1 MLHDWLMS
9 VARGITNM
17 IHLTKRLWDAGTH
30 SRSHKPWSLT
40 IFANSVMDLQTVLH
54 NLHEEVSCSVCMSPF
69 TDPKILPCFHT
80 FCLHCLNE
88 LQRTSGKHGEITC
101 PECRRKFQVP
111 GSGYPK
117 DLPANFRMNSLL
129 DVMAIQKCNV
139 ARVKCGNCDKT
150 SAQSFYCFKC
160 CAFWCDDCIAA
171 HNIIRA
177 NKDHRVLAI
186 KEFQDQDIEDVL
198 KRPVFCQIEHHE
210 SEELKFFCKNCE
222 NAICNTCAITLH
234 EGHAKLLLQNVANE
248 RKSSL
253 QSAMETQKEKA
264 LQMRNTITR
273 LQSECNEIQEQVACV
288 KKSAQSF
295 IDNLMKVFEA
305 KKRKLF
311 KEVEDK
317 AQEVI
322 ERLVAQQSEVEYK
335 LRRIETS
342 IEETERFLKRST
354 NAEIVQFN
362 AVFEEEVTGEGELV
376 DCDRKELCHFL
387 FFPNKLLMA
396 KTNSEGVG
404 SLKQLIS
411 RTKSRNSKAEGKGIT
426 EVTVGLEAQFVLTT
440 RNAENEQ
447 CYEQCDIVTVEIRND
462 DGRECATEAQ
472 VQDNKDGSYNISYFA
487 KEAGTCQTSVMVN
500 GEHVSGSPFTVQVK
514 PRLYKP
520 VLSFGGEGSS
530 AGMFNR
536 PWGVAVNEH
545 NEIAVTD
552 VGNNR
557 VQIFSSD
564 GTHLRSFGSKGDQE
578 GEFKYPSGIA
588 YLNNGNMVI
597 TDSGNNRLQIFT
609 EQGDYLTQIGSKGN
623 LDHQFDYPWGLSV
636 DSDGNI
642 IVADSKN
649 KLIKIFTPSGQF
661 LRKFGGEDL
670 LVDPRYCIQKDQYFI
685 VSDNG
690 DRCIKVF
697 NTDGDFLYKFGNE
710 GEGDGEFNKPRCL
723 SVDKAGHLMVCDGAN
738 EKVQVLELNGKFIT
752 KFKLMSGRSP
762 ISTALLSD
770 GRIVVSDRS
779 DSRIEIIK

>member
-1 MLHDWLMS
+1 MALD
-9 VARGITNM
+9 N
-17 IHLTKRLWDAGTH
+17 LTKRLWERQH
-30 SRSHKPWSLT
+30 SLKPWSLT
-40 IFANSVMDLQTVLH
+40 SSANSVMDLQTLLH

-139 ARVKCGNCDKT
+139 AGVKCGNCDKT
-150 SAQSFYCFKC
+150 SAQSFYCFNC

-253 QSAMETQKEKA
+253 QFAMETQKEKA

-305 KKRKLF
+305 KKQELF

-322 ERLVAQQSEVEYK
+322 ECLVEKQSEVENK

-426 EVTVGLEAQFVLTT
+426 EETVGLEAQFDLTT

-447 CYEQCDIVTVEIRND
+447 CYEQCDIVTVEIKND
-462 DGRECATEAQ
+462 DDRECATEAQ
-472 VQDNKDGSYNISYFA
+472 VQDNKDGSYNISYFP

-514 PRLYKP
+514 PRQYKP
-520 VLSFGGEGSS
+520 VLSFGGKGSS
-530 AGMFNR
+530 SGMFVG
-536 PWGVAVNEH
+536 PWGVAVNERD
-545 NEIAVTD
+545 EIAVTD
-552 VGNNR
+552 SKNHR

-564 GTHLRSFGSKGDQE
+564 GTYLRSFCSKGDQE
-578 GEFKYPSGIA
+578 GELIHPLGIA
-588 YLNNGNMVI
+588 YLNNGNIVVA
-597 TDSGNNRLQIFT
+597 DVSNHRLQIFT
-609 EQGDYLTQIGSKGN
+609 EQGKYLTQTGGKGN

-642 IVADSKN
+642 IVADSN
-649 KLIKIFTPSGQF
+649 NQLIKIFTPSGQF
-661 LRKFGGEDL
+661 LRKFGGENL
-670 LVDPRYCIQKDQYFI
+670 LVDPIHCIQKDQYFI

-690 DRCIKVF
+690 DHSIKVF

-710 GEGDGEFNKPRCL
+710 GKGGGEFNKPRCL
-723 SVDKAGHLMVCDGAN
+723 SVDKAGNLMVCDRAN
-738 EKVQVLELNGKFIT
+738 DRVQVLELSGKLIT
-752 KFKLMSGRSP
+752 TFKLMTGGSP
-762 ISTALLSD
+762 VSIAVLSD
-770 GRIVVSDRS
+770 GRIVVSVFGDN
-779 DSRIEIIK
+779 RIQIIK

>member
-1 MLHDWLMS
+1 
-9 VARGITNM
+9 
-17 IHLTKRLWDAGTH
+17 
-30 SRSHKPWSLT
+30 
-40 IFANSVMDLQTVLH
+40 MDLQTLLH

-69 TDPKILPCFHT
+69 TEPKILPCFHT

-88 LQRTSGKHGEITC
+88 LQRTSGKRGEITC
-101 PECRRKFQVP
+101 PECRRKYQVP

-139 ARVKCGNCDKT
+139 AGVKCRNCEKT

-177 NKDHRVLAI
+177 NKEHKVLAI
-186 KEFQDQDIEDVL
+186 KDFQDQDIENVL
-198 KRPVFCQIEHHE
+198 RRPVFCQKEHHE
-210 SEELKFFCKNCE
+210 NKKLKFFCKDCE
-222 NAICNTCAITLH
+222 VAICNTCVVTLH
-234 EGHAKLLLQNVANE
+234 EGHVKVPLQDAANE
-248 RKSSL
+248 RKLRLESVLES
-253 QSAMETQKEKA
+253 QKEKA
-264 LQMRNTITR
+264 LQKRNMITR

-288 KKSAQSF
+288 KKSAQNLV
-295 IDNLMKVFEA
+295 DNLLRIIEA
-305 KKRKLF
+305 KKQELF

-322 ERLVAQQSEVEYK
+322 ERLVEQQSEVEYK

-362 AVFEEEVTGEGELV
+362 TVYQEEVTVEAGLV
-376 DCDRKELCHFL
+376 DCDRKDLCHFV
-387 FFPNKLLMA
+387 FFANKSLTA

-404 SLKQLIS
+404 SLKQIIS
-411 RTKSRNSKAEGKGIT
+411 QTKSRNSKAEGKGIT

-487 KEAGTCQTSVMVN
+487 KEAGTCHTSVMVN

-514 PRLYKP
+514 PRKYKP

-536 PWGVAVNEH
+536 PCGVAVNEH

-552 VGNNR
+552 FDNNR

-564 GTHLRSFGSKGDQE
+564 GTYLRSFGRRGSHG
-578 GEFKYPSGIA
+578 GEFNYPSGIA
-588 YLNNGNMVI
+588 YLNNGNIVVA
-597 TDSGNNRLQIFT
+597 DSRNNRLQIFT
-609 EQGDYLTQIGSKGN
+609 GRGEYLTQIGGKGN
-623 LDHQFDYPWGLSV
+623 LDHQFNHPFGLSA

-642 IVADSKN
+642 IVADSNN

-661 LRKFGGEDL
+661 LRTFGGEDL
-670 LVDPRYCIQKDQYFI
+670 LVEPFHCIQKDQYFI
-685 VSDNG
+685 VSDCG
-690 DRCIKVF
+690 DDSIKVF
-697 NTDGDFLYKFGNE
+697 NTDGDFLYKFGN
-710 GEGDGEFNKPRCL
+710 GGDGDGELIKPLGL
-723 SVDKAGHLMVCDGAN
+723 SVDKAGHLMVCDFAN
-738 EKVQVLELNGKFIT
+738 HKVQVLERNEKFIT
-752 KFKLMSGRSP
+752 KFGRYGSEIGELSAP
-762 ISTALLSD
+762 TSTAVLTD
-770 GRIVVSDRS
+770 GRIVVTYFDNKPIQI
-779 DSRIEIIK
+779 IE

>member
-1 MLHDWLMS
+1 
-9 VARGITNM
+9 
-17 IHLTKRLWDAGTH
+17 
-30 SRSHKPWSLT
+30 
-40 IFANSVMDLQTVLH
+40 MDLQTLLH

-88 LQRTSGKHGEITC
+88 LQRTSGKHGEIAC

-139 ARVKCGNCDKT
+139 AGVKCGNCEKT

-160 CAFWCDDCIAA
+160 CAFWCDDCIVA

-186 KEFQDQDIEDVL
+186 KDFQDQDIEDVL
-198 KRPVFCQIEHHE
+198 KRPVFCQVEHHE

-248 RKSSL
+248 RKSTL
-253 QSAMETQKEKA
+253 QSAMETQRGKA
-264 LQMRNTITR
+264 LQMRNTITS

-305 KKRKLF
+305 KKQELF
-311 KEVEDK
+311 KEVDYK

-322 ERLVAQQSEVEYK
+322 ERLEEQQSQVENE
-335 LRRIETS
+335 LQLIETS
-342 IEETERFLKRST
+342 LEKTETLLKRST
-354 NAEIVQFN
+354 NAEIVHFTVN
-362 AVFEEEVTGEGELV
+362 ALFQEEGTDKAELV
-376 DCDRKELCHFL
+376 DCDRKDLGHFV
-387 FFPNKLLMA
+387 FFANKSLMA
-396 KTNSEGVG
+396 KANSEGVG
-404 SLKQLIS
+404 SLKQIIS
-411 RTKSRNSKAEGKGIT
+411 QTKSSNSKAEGEGIID
-426 EVTVGLEAQFVLTT
+426 VTVGLEAQFVLRT
-440 RNAENEQ
+440 RNADNEQ

-530 AGMFNR
+530 AGTFNR

-557 VQIFSSD
+557 VQIFKSD

-597 TDSGNNRLQIFT
+597 ADTGNNRLQIFT
-609 EQGDYLTQIGSKGN
+609 EQGDYLPQIGGKGN
-623 LDHQFDYPWGLSV
+623 LDHQFNYPWGLSV

-642 IVADSKN
+642 IVADPGN

-670 LVDPRYCIQKDQYFI
+670 LGDPFHCIQKDQYFI
-685 VSDNG
+685 VSDNC
-690 DRCIKVF
+690 DHSLNVF
-697 NTDGDFLYKFGNE
+697 NADGDFLYKFGSE
-710 GEGDGEFNKPRCL
+710 GQGDGEFNNPRCL
-723 SVDKAGHLMVCDGAN
+723 SVDKAGHLMVCEFAN
-738 EKVQVLELNGKFIT
+738 QRVQVLELNGKFIT
-752 KFKLMSGRSP
+752 KFKLMSGGSP
-762 ISTALLSD
+762 TSTALLSD
-770 GRIVVSDRS
+770 GTIVVSDYR
-779 DSRIEIIK
+779 DDCIQIIK

>member
-1 MLHDWLMS
+1 MRLE
-9 VARGITNM
+9 NM
-17 IHLTKRLWDAGTH
+17 INYSL
-30 SRSHKPWSLT
+30 KPCSVNS
-40 IFANSVMDLQTVLH
+40 FANSAMDLQTLLH

-69 TDPKILPCFHT
+69 TNPKILPCFHT

-101 PECRRKFQVP
+101 PECRKKFQVP

-129 DVMAIQKCNV
+129 DVMAIQKCNI
-139 ARVKCGNCDKT
+139 AGVKCGNCDKT

-160 CAFWCDDCIAA
+160 CAFWCDDCITA

-186 KEFQDQDIEDVL
+186 KDFQDQDIEDVL
-198 KRPVFCQIEHHE
+198 KRPAFCQKKHHE
-210 SEELKFFCKNCE
+210 NEELKFFCKDCE
-222 NAICNTCAITLH
+222 FAICSTCAITLH
-234 EGHAKLLLQNVANE
+234 EGHGKVPLQDAAYERKLLLESAI
-248 RKSSL
+248 KS
-253 QSAMETQKEKA
+253 QKEKG
-264 LQMRNTITR
+264 LQMRNIISR

-305 KKRKLF
+305 KKQELF
-311 KEVEDK
+311 KEVDYR

-322 ERLVAQQSEVEYK
+322 ERLQEQQSQVENE
-335 LRRIETS
+335 LQLIETS
-342 IEETERFLKRST
+342 IKKTETLLKRST
-354 NAEIVQFN
+354 NAEIVHFTVNTLFQ
-362 AVFEEEVTGEGELV
+362 EEVTDEAELV
-376 DCDRKELCHFL
+376 DCDRKDLGHFV
-387 FFPNKLLMA
+387 FFANKSLTA
-396 KTNSEGVG
+396 KANSEGVG
-404 SLKQLIS
+404 SLKQIIS
-411 RTKSRNSKAEGKGIT
+411 KTKSSNSKAEGEGIID
-426 EVTVGLEAQFVLTT
+426 VTVGLEAQFVLRT
-440 RNAENEQ
+440 RKTDDEQ
-447 CYEQCDIVTVEIRND
+447 CYEQCDIVTVEIKND

-514 PRLYKP
+514 PRKCKP
-520 VLSFGGEGSS
+520 VLSFGGKGSS
-530 AGMFNR
+530 VGMFDR

-545 NEIAVTD
+545 NEIAVTE

-564 GTHLRSFGSKGDQE
+564 GTHLRSFGSEGDQE

-597 TDSGNNRLQIFT
+597 ADGGNNRLQIFT
-609 EQGDYLTQIGSKGN
+609 GRGDYLTQIGGEEN

-642 IVADSKN
+642 IVADSNN

-661 LRKFGGEDL
+661 LKKFGGEDL
-670 LVDPRYCIQKDQYFI
+670 LVDPCHCIQKDQYFI

-690 DRCIKVF
+690 DHCIKVF
-697 NTDGDFLYKFGNE
+697 NTGGDFLYKFANKGK
-710 GEGDGEFNKPRCL
+710 GDGEFDRPHCL
-723 SVDKAGHLMVCDGAN
+723 SVDKAGHLMVCDYGN
-738 EKVQVLELNGKFIT
+738 DRVQILELNGKFVANFGLIRDLIGT
-752 KFKLMSGRSP
+752 IEEFVGP
-762 ISTALLSD
+762 VSTASLTD
-770 GRIVVSDRS
+770 GRIVVSDYS
-779 DSRIEIIK
+779 DDCIKIIE

>member
-1 MLHDWLMS
+1 
-9 VARGITNM
+9 
-17 IHLTKRLWDAGTH
+17 
-30 SRSHKPWSLT
+30 
-40 IFANSVMDLQTVLH
+40 MDLQTLLH
-54 NLHEEVSCSVCMSPF
+54 NLNEEVSCSVCMSTF

-139 ARVKCGNCDKT
+139 AGVKCGNCEKT

-186 KEFQDQDIEDVL
+186 KDFQDQDIEDVL

-264 LQMRNTITR
+264 LQMRNTITS

-305 KKRKLF
+305 KKRELF

-322 ERLVAQQSEVEYK
+322 ERLVEQQSEVEYK

-362 AVFEEEVTGEGELV
+362 TVFQEEVTDEAELV
-376 DCDRKELCHFL
+376 DCDSKDLGHFV
-387 FFPNKLLMA
+387 FFANKSLMA
-396 KTNSEGVG
+396 KANSEGVG
-404 SLKQLIS
+404 SLKQIIS
-411 RTKSRNSKAEGKGIT
+411 QTKSRNSKAEGKGIT

-447 CYEQCDIVTVEIRND
+447 CYEQCDVVTVEIRNGD
-462 DGRECATEAQ
+462 DRECATEAQ

-487 KEAGTCQTSVMVN
+487 KEAGACRTSVMIN

-514 PRLYKP
+514 PRQYEP
-520 VLSFGGEGSS
+520 VLSFGRKGSS
-530 AGMFNR
+530 WSSGKFDC
-536 PWGVAVNEH
+536 PWGVAVNER

-552 VGNNR
+552 CSNNR
-557 VQIFSSD
+557 VQIFSCN
-564 GTHLRSFGSKGDQE
+564 GKFIRSFGKKGVKK
-578 GEFKYPSGIA
+578 GEFKDPSGIA
-588 YLNNGNMVI
+588 YLNNGNIVVAD
-597 TDSGNNRLQIFT
+597 TYNDRLQIFT
-609 EQGDYLTQIGSKGN
+609 ERGEYLAQIGSEEIP
-623 LDHQFDYPWGLSV
+623 DHQFNSPMGLSV
-636 DSDGNI
+636 DNDGNI
-642 IVADSKN
+642 IVADSNN

-661 LRKFGGEDL
+661 LRKFGGEYL
-670 LVDPRYCIQKDQYFI
+670 LVDPFHCIQKDQYFI

-690 DRCIKVF
+690 DHCIKVF
-697 NTDGDFLYKFGNE
+697 NTEGDFLYKFGNI
-710 GEGDGEFNKPRCL
+710 GKGDGEFVEPYCL
-723 SVDKAGHLMVCDGAN
+723 SVDKAEHLMVCDYAN
-738 EKVQVLELNGKFIT
+738 DIVQVLDLSGKFIT
-752 KFKLMSGRSP
+752 KIRVPYGGEVEPFELP
-762 ISTALLSD
+762 TSTAVLTD
-770 GRIVVSDRS
+770 GRIVLTDFYNDRVLI
-779 DSRIEIIK
+779 IE

>member
-1 MLHDWLMS
+1 
-9 VARGITNM
+9 
-17 IHLTKRLWDAGTH
+17 
-30 SRSHKPWSLT
+30 
-40 IFANSVMDLQTVLH
+40 MDLQTLLH
-54 NLHEEVSCSVCMSPF
+54 NLHEEVSCSVCMNPF
-69 TDPKILPCFHT
+69 TKPKILPCFHT

-88 LQRTSGKHGEITC
+88 LQQTSGKHGEITC

-139 ARVKCGNCDKT
+139 AGVKCGNCDKT

-160 CAFWCDDCIAA
+160 CAFWCDDCVAA

-234 EGHAKLLLQNVANE
+234 EGHAKLLLQNVASE
-248 RKSSL
+248 RKSTL

-264 LQMRNTITR
+264 LEMRNTITR

-295 IDNLMKVFEA
+295 IDNLMRVFEA
-305 KKRKLF
+305 KKQELF

-322 ERLVAQQSEVEYK
+322 EGLVEQQSEVEYK

-342 IEETERFLKRST
+342 IEERERFLKRSS

-362 AVFEEEVTGEGELV
+362 TVFQEEVTGEGELV
-376 DCDRKELCHFL
+376 DCDRKELCHFV

-404 SLKQLIS
+404 SLKQIIS
-411 RTKSRNSKAEGKGIT
+411 QTKSRNSKAEGNGIT

-447 CYEQCDIVTVEIRND
+447 CYEQCDIITVEIKND
-462 DGRECATEAQ
+462 NDRECATEAQ

-487 KEAGTCQTSVMVN
+487 KEAGTCQTSVMIN

-514 PRLYKP
+514 PRQYKP
-520 VLSFGGEGSS
+520 VLSFGGSS

-536 PWGVAVNEH
+536 LWGVAVNER

-552 VGNNR
+552 RDNKR
-557 VQIFSSD
+557 VQIFRSD
-564 GTHLRSFGSKGDQE
+564 GTYLRSFGRMGDQE
-578 GEFKYPSGIA
+578 GEFFHPTGIA
-588 YLNNGNMVI
+588 YLNNGNIVVA
-597 TDSGNNRLQIFT
+597 DSINNRLQIFT
-609 EQGDYLTQIGSKGN
+609 EQGEYLTQIGGEGN
-623 LDHQFDYPWGLSV
+623 LDHQFNYPWGLSV

-642 IVADSKN
+642 IVADSNN

-670 LVDPRYCIQKDQYFI
+670 LVDPCHCIQKDQYFI
-685 VSDNG
+685 VSDWG
-690 DRCIKVF
+690 DHCIKVF

-710 GEGDGEFNKPRCL
+710 GKGNGEFNEPCHL
-723 SVDKAGHLMVCDGAN
+723 SVDKAGHLMVCDSEN
-738 EKVQVLELNGKFIT
+738 HRVQVLEVNGKFIT
-752 KFKLMSGRSP
+752 KFGRYRSEIGELSGP
-762 ISTALLSD
+762 TSTAVLTD
-770 GRIVVSDRS
+770 GRIVVIDF
-779 DSRIEIIK
+779 DNNRIQIIE

>member
-1 MLHDWLMS
+1 
-9 VARGITNM
+9 
-17 IHLTKRLWDAGTH
+17 
-30 SRSHKPWSLT
+30 
-40 IFANSVMDLQTVLH
+40 MDLQTLLH
-54 NLHEEVSCSVCMSPF
+54 NLHEEVSCSVCMSTF
-69 TDPKILPCFHT
+69 TKPKILPCFHT

-139 ARVKCGNCDKT
+139 AGVKCGNCDKT

-234 EGHAKLLLQNVANE
+234 EGHAKLLLQNVASE
-248 RKSSL
+248 RKSTL

-264 LQMRNTITR
+264 LEMRNTITR

-305 KKRKLF
+305 KKQELF

-322 ERLVAQQSEVEYK
+322 ERLVEQQSEVEYK

-342 IEETERFLKRST
+342 IEERERFLKRSS

-362 AVFEEEVTGEGELV
+362 TVFQEEVTGEGELV
-376 DCDRKELCHFL
+376 DCDRKELCHFV

-404 SLKQLIS
+404 SLKQIIS
-411 RTKSRNSKAEGKGIT
+411 QTKSRNSKAEGKGIT

-447 CYEQCDIVTVEIRND
+447 CYEQCDIITVEIKND
-462 DGRECATEAQ
+462 NDRECATEAQ
-472 VQDNKDGSYNISYFA
+472 VQDIKDGSYNISYFA
-487 KEAGTCQTSVMVN
+487 KEAGTCQTSVMIN
-500 GEHVSGSPFTVQVK
+500 GEHVSGSTFTVQVK
-514 PRLYKP
+514 PRQYKP
-520 VLSFGGEGSS
+520 VLSFGEEGSS
-530 AGMFNR
+530 AGMFNA
-536 PWGVAVNEH
+536 PWGVAVNER

-552 VGNNR
+552 SRHNR

-564 GTHLRSFGSKGDQE
+564 GTYLRSFGSRGDQE
-578 GEFKYPSGIA
+578 GEFFQPTGIA
-588 YLNNGNMVI
+588 YLNNGNIVVAD
-597 TDSGNNRLQIFT
+597 TDNNRLQMFT
-609 EQGDYLTQIGSKGN
+609 EQGEYLTQIGGGEGN
-623 LDHQFDYPWGLSV
+623 LDHQFDYPYGLSV

-642 IVADSKN
+642 IVADSNN

-670 LVDPRYCIQKDQYFI
+670 LVDPCHCIQKDQYFI
-685 VSDNG
+685 VSDYG
-690 DRCIKVF
+690 DQCIKVF
-697 NTDGDFLYKFGNE
+697 NTGGDFLYKFGNE
-710 GEGDGEFNKPRCL
+710 GEGDGEFNEPHCL
-723 SVDKAGHLMVCDGAN
+723 SVDKAGHLMVCDSAN
-738 EKVQVLELNGKFIT
+738 DRVQILELSGKFIAN
-752 KFKLMSGRSP
+752 FELMSDRIEEYVGP
-762 ISTALLSD
+762 VSTAVLSD
-770 GRIVVSDRS
+770 GRIVVSDYC
-779 DSRIEIIK
+779 DDCIKIIE